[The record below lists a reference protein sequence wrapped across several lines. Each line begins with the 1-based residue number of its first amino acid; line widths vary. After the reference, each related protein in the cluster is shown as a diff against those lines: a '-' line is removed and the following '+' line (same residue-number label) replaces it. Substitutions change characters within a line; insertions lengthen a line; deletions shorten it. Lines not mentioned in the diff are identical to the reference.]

1 MEVKMESKVSHI
13 EPISEKR
20 GIPIYDEN
28 PSVPPKGTITKTRRT
43 QLGNE
48 ERGLVI
54 NDSTGEVLGTGGAIA
69 YEWEEVDKERF
80 VKLFIEGLR
89 QATGLSKAGQAVFEI
104 VYRGLREA
112 PGQDT
117 VKLSYITSDL
127 SKSVFYKGLKELL
140 EREFLFR
147 TPYDGTF
154 FVNIRYMFNGDRL
167 AFVNA
172 YHLKGTSTQKELPL
186 VNPEPGNEDV

>member
-1 MEVKMESKVSHI
+1 MEVKMENKVSGVV
-13 EPISEKR
+13 PISQKR

-28 PSVPPKGTITKTRRT
+28 PSVPAKGTIAKTRRT

-89 QATGLSKAGQAVFEI
+89 QATGLSKAGQALFEI
-104 VYRGLREA
+104 VYRELREA

-117 VKLSYITSDL
+117 VKLAHLTSDL

-140 EREFLFR
+140 EREFLYQS
-147 TPYDGTF
+147 PYQGTF

-172 YHLKGTSTQKELPL
+172 YHLKGASTQKELPL
-186 VNPEPGNEDV
+186 DNTNEEKEST

>member
-1 MEVKMESKVSHI
+1 MRKELPKTDI
-13 EPISEKR
+13 ISEKR
-20 GIPIYDEN
+20 GIPVYLNN
-28 PSVPPKGTITKTRRT
+28 PSVPQKGDITKTRRT

-54 NDSTGEVLGTGGAIA
+54 NESTGEVLGSGGAIA

-80 VKLFIEGLR
+80 VKLFLEGLR
-89 QATGLSKAGQAVFEI
+89 QASGLSRAGLAVFEI
-104 VYRGLREA
+104 VYNVMRGT

-117 VKLSYITSDL
+117 VALSYLTSGL
-127 SKSVFYKGLKELL
+127 KKTTYYKGLKELL

-167 AFVNA
+167 AFVKA
-172 YHLKGTSTQKELPL
+172 YHLEGTNRQGELNL
-186 VNPEPGNEDV
+186 SAIENKKRVD